1 MIRFSCER
9 LILNEALAA
18 ASRAAS
24 GRPAHDGLP
33 RSLHVEARGK
43 DAKGSLVITGSDTD
57 FSLVTSV
64 DANVSSAG
72 ACLIDARIFSDIVR
86 RLSSEDVEIAVDDQ
100 YQAAIT
106 CGASEFSIAALS
118 AERYTAV
125 PDVEVSR
132 SVTMPQPD
140 LKRLIGLTS
149 YAVSVNETRGVH
161 TGVLF
166 DGKTGSLTLV
176 ALDGHRMAVAET
188 EMENEEAFRFV
199 AHASPVSELER
210 LLGTDEEQTVTVEI
224 GRRFARFDL
233 GRTQVIARLLE
244 GEFLQ
249 YENSLPSDCAFSVRA
264 DTKALIQ
271 SIERVALLI
280 SDKLKNPVRL
290 QFDGK
295 EKNAPAL
302 RLSCV
307 TGLGKAADS
316 LPVDIEGSEGL
327 EIGFNHRY
335 LLDALR
341 RAPDERIELRLN
353 GPLQPLLVVAAP
365 DGGEASDGEKYDA
378 GYRFL
383 ILPVR
388 LNME

>member
-1 MIRFSCER
+1 MIRFVCDR
-9 LILNEALAA
+9 LTLNEALGA
-18 ASRAAS
+18 ASRVAS
-24 GRPAHDGLP
+24 GRPGHDGLP
-33 RSLHVEARGK
+33 RSLHLEARGK
-43 DAKGSLVITGSDTD
+43 GAKGSLVITGSDTD
-57 FSLVTSV
+57 YSLVTSV
-64 DANVSSAG
+64 EADVSAGG

-86 RLSSEDVEIAVDDQ
+86 RLSGDTVEMAVDNQ

-106 CGASEFSIAALS
+106 CDASEFSIAALS

-125 PDVEVSR
+125 PDVDASR
-132 SVTMPQPD
+132 SVVMPQPD
-140 LKRLIGLTS
+140 LKRLIGLTA

-166 DGKTGSLTLV
+166 DGKPDSLTLV
-176 ALDGHRMAVAET
+176 ALDGHRMAVAESAADNP
-188 EMENEEAFRFV
+188 EPFRFV

-210 LLGTDEEQTVTVEI
+210 LLSADEEQTVNLEI

-233 GRTQVIARLLE
+233 GRTQVIARLLD

-249 YENSLPSDCAFSVRA
+249 YENSLPAECTLSARVDTRA
-264 DTKALIQ
+264 LVQ

-290 QFDGK
+290 QFDDGQGD
-295 EKNAPAL
+295 PAL
-302 RLSCV
+302 RMSCV

-316 LPVDIEGSEGL
+316 LPVELEGKGGL

-341 RAPDERIELRLN
+341 RAPDERVELRLN
-353 GPLQPLLVVAAP
+353 GPLQPLLMVGAP
-365 DGGEASDGEKYDA
+365 DEDGAAGA
-378 GYRFL
+378 GYRYL